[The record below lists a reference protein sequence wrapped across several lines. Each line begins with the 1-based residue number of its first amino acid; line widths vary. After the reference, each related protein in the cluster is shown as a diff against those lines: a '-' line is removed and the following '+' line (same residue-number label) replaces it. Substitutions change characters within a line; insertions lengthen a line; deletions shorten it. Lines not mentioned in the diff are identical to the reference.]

1 MVIRMKHVR
10 IFSVAFMLA
19 AAFASG
25 SSAQRHSHD
34 SRIYFDYGEP
44 MMSSVI
50 QSADGRSVD
59 VRITTANS
67 MFSFLRAKK
76 AKNGA
81 YYAVRD
87 VTIEIQEHGEGLPVI
102 SRNKMDTLYA
112 NSFEESTSKET
123 WHAMAE
129 SLPLPV
135 LDSGKRYTVRIDVRD
150 DIDHLSA
157 RPVEV
162 DLRSIQNAHPKY
174 ITGGEGS
181 VSIGDIW
188 LADSLIGNSAYASA
202 RGNTYMF
209 SRNMVGTV
217 AFRIG
222 DTLVGEPDVQVSVRQ
237 LSNLVNPS
245 DTGDR
250 YHATL
255 DISDM
260 HRRAAFGISSADSI
274 LKYELRPDSDA
285 ELWTAIFNV
294 PGEKFE
300 QGKYQVTV
308 RVRSGNVDHTQK
320 ADFMLVW
327 QGMPL
332 SLEDP
337 RDAIEPLKHIL
348 SPDQVSAINSGSTQ
362 EMTQKLYAYWRT
374 QDPTP
379 STAYNERMATF
390 YKRVD
395 YADFN
400 YATGHVLDGVM
411 TDRGKI
417 YLLYGPP
424 TNVDR
429 TFLPGE
435 APVETWTYTNNVKRI
450 FRFEE
455 LNGHGEYKLT
465 NVKEL
470 AAKN

>member
-1 MVIRMKHVR
+1 MKYVK
-10 IFSVAFMLA
+10 ILSTAFALA
-19 AAFASG
+19 AVCAG
-25 SSAQRHSHD
+25 SALAQRHSHD

-44 MMSSVI
+44 MMSSIV

-59 VRITTANS
+59 VRLTTANS
-67 MFSFLRAKK
+67 MFSFLRARK
-76 AKNGA
+76 AANGQ
-81 YYAVRD
+81 YYAIRD
-87 VTIEIQEHGEGLPVI
+87 VTIEVEEKGSGQPIV
-102 SRNKMDTLYA
+102 SRNIIDTLHA
-112 NSFEESTSKET
+112 NTFEASTSKET
-123 WHAMAE
+123 WHAMSE
-129 SLPLPV
+129 RIPLPP
-135 LDSGKRYTVRIDVRD
+135 LDSNKHYALRIEVRD
-150 DIDHLSA
+150 DIDRLGA

-162 DLRSIQNAHPKY
+162 DLRTIQNAHQKY

-188 LADSLIGNSAYASA
+188 LADSLIGNSAYTGA

-222 DTLVGEPDVQVSVRQ
+222 DTLIGEPDVEVNVKQIT
-237 LSNLVNPS
+237 NLVDPS

-250 YHATL
+250 YHAAL

-260 HRRAAFGISSADSI
+260 HRKSAFGLSSADSI

-300 QGKYQVTV
+300 QGKYQVSIQ
-308 RVRSGNVDHTQK
+308 VRSGNVDHTQK

-348 SPDQVSAINSGSTQ
+348 PADQVKAIASGSTQ

-379 STAYNERMATF
+379 ATAYNERMATF

-400 YATGHVLDGVM
+400 YSNGHILDGVM

-424 TNVDR
+424 TDIER
-429 TFLPGE
+429 TFLPGD

-455 LNGHGEYKLT
+455 LSGHGEYKLT
-465 NVKEL
+465 SVKEL